1 MTDIIHLLPDSVANQ
16 IAAGEVIQRPAS
28 AVKELIEN
36 AVDAGSSVIKL
47 FVKEAGKQLIQ
58 VIDNGKGMSETDARL
73 SFERHATSKIQKA
86 DDLFAIKTKGF
97 RGEALAS
104 IAAIAQVEL
113 KTKRP
118 SDEVGTQIL
127 IEGSEVQSQQPCSTP
142 VGTSIAIK
150 NLFYNVPA
158 RRNFLKSNSVE
169 TSHIIDEFQ
178 RVALAHADIEFSF
191 NHNGADIFNLPK
203 SNLRQRIVNVF
214 GATFNQRIV
223 PVEEETFIV
232 KITGFIGKPEYAKK
246 TRGEQFFFVNNRFIR
261 NAYLHHAI
269 QSAYEQLLP
278 RETHPSYFLFLEV
291 DPKSIDINIHPTKTE
306 IKFEDEKAIY
316 AILRSATKKS
326 LGQHNI
332 SPTIDFEQEASISLD
347 GPPANKIIEEPKIRV
362 NPHYNPFKSQ
372 TTFENSRDFNG
383 PSLKQK
389 SNLQNWDKLYETH
402 VNSPAAATFTLDESP
417 KQEIINP
424 QWENDFSEVSKSL
437 CYQLHNRYILSHIK
451 TGFIIVDQQSAHER
465 ILYEKFIQF
474 LQHHRSGSQQLLF
487 PETVEFTASD
497 SALVMAMLHELND
510 LGFAIEE
517 FGKNTFVVHGIPPLL
532 KEVDSKVTLERIL
545 EEFKKNQSELKLNTG
560 ENLARSMA
568 FNAAVKSGKSLS
580 GEEMKNIIDEL
591 FACSQPYA
599 SPSGRPTLTTFSL
612 DDLERRFK
620 K

>member
-36 AVDAGSSVIKL
+36 AVDAGSSSIKL
-47 FVKEAGKQLIQ
+47 FVKDAGKQLIQ

-73 SFERHATSKIQKA
+73 CFERHATSKIEKA

-113 KTKRP
+113 KTRRP
-118 SDEVGTQIL
+118 MDEVGTQIE
-127 IEGSEVQSQQPCSTP
+127 IEGSEFQSQHACSTP

-214 GATFNQRIV
+214 GATYNQRIV

-278 RETHPSYFLFLEV
+278 RETHPSYFLFLDV

-362 NPHYNPFKSQ
+362 NPNYNPFKSQ
-372 TTFENSRDFNG
+372 TTLENSRDFNG

-389 SNLQNWDKLYETH
+389 SNLQNWQQLYETH
-402 VNSPAAATFTLDESP
+402 ENTGKFVIEGNADTP

-424 QWENDFSEVSKSL
+424 KWENDFSEVSKSL
-437 CYQLHNRYILSHIK
+437 TYQLHNRYILSHIK

-465 ILYEKFIQF
+465 ILYEKFQGF
-474 LQHHRSGSQQLLF
+474 LQNHRSGSQQLLF

-497 SALVMAMLHELND
+497 TALIQAMLFELND

-532 KEVDSKVTLERIL
+532 KDTDSKVSLERIL
-545 EEFKKNQSELKLNTG
+545 EEFKRNQSELKLSTS

-568 FNAAVKSGKSLS
+568 FNAAVKAGKLLTN
-580 GEEMKNIIDEL
+580 EEMKNIIDEL
-591 FACSQPYA
+591 FACAQPYA
-599 SPSGRPTLTTFSL
+599 SPSGKPTLTTFSL
-612 DDLERRFK
+612 EDLERRFK